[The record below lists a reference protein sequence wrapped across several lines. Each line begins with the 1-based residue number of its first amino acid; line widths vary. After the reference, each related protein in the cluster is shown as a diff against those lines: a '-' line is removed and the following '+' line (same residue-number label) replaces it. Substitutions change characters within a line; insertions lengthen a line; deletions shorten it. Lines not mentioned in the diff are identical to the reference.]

1 MEFNLVVAI
10 LHTDTCGWTGAWHW
24 PTLSIHAATRLDAER
39 TVQSMLAPLTGAT
52 VTLEDGK
59 SAVVEVVDATLVE
72 V

>member
-1 MEFNLVVAI
+1 
-10 LHTDTCGWTGAWHW
+10 
-24 PTLSIHAATRLDAER
+24 
-39 TVQSMLAPLTGAT
+39 MLAPLTGAT

>member
-1 MEFNLVVAI
+1 MAFNLVVAI
-10 LHTDTCGWTGAWHW
+10 LHTDTDGWTGAWHW

-52 VTLEDGK
+52 ITLEDGK
-59 SAVVEVVDATLVE
+59 SAVVEVVDTTLVE